1 MTFQKKRAPFPSQA
15 LLQTLLQQVP
25 HVWGA
30 FVIFKAKLHISM
42 LRVFLDCIFALYH
55 KHIELPCLLGGSS
68 GISLMTF
75 HRFPLPLLR
84 RALSMSLFVLSAL
97 PNGSPLSFPMISMG
111 SLGRWRRASPRA
123 AASARLCLSSSSS
136 LAIAT
141 ASRIW
146 FEKVVGDSAASSLTV
161 RPSWVRVKMLSP

>member
-1 MTFQKKRAPFPSQA
+1 MEVHTAFLSLLWPMMAGGAKPA
-15 LLQTLLQQVP
+15 LEGGGVCHIQREIAYLYVEGFSSLRICFYTTSILNDIWLL
-25 HVWGA
+25 
-30 FVIFKAKLHISM
+30 S
-42 LRVFLDCIFALYH
+42 
-55 KHIELPCLLGGSS
+55 GSR

-75 HRFPLPLLR
+75 HRFPFPLLR
-84 RALSMSLFVLSAL
+84 RALSMFSFMLSAL